1 MSSLQCLMPNL
12 VVGLLWRGSIGR
24 LGKPEFLIHDPI
36 YERQAAELR
45 KATRQEEETMKPSRL
60 LGMLGAIALTMF
72 GSVPG
77 AFAADKITFVTDFGY
92 LGRHSYYFVA
102 LEKGYYK
109 DADLDVNIVRGQ
121 GSSDAVKQVASGS
134 AQIGFADAAT
144 LILARA
150 NDKVPVKIVAMVYDK
165 APHAI
170 FALKESGIS
179 KPKDLE
185 GRTVAD
191 AAASSIPRMFRAYA
205 KAAKIDADK
214 VKWTVVASDAIAAT
228 LALGRADAV
237 GYYTISEALLK
248 KSAGSKELVK
258 LVYADA
264 GMDFYSNGIIASE
277 EVIKAKPDVVKR
289 FVAAT
294 LRGLR
299 DAIANP
305 EEAAKIL
312 NKHHRQIDVD
322 IGIAETK
329 AVAGLVRS
337 PADKIGL
344 IEQSR
349 MKSTVDLVSE
359 AFSLTSP
366 INPADV
372 YVPGFVAAQ

>member
-1 MSSLQCLMPNL
+1 MQPN
-12 VVGLLWRGSIGR
+12 R
-24 LGKPEFLIHDPI
+24 LF
-36 YERQAAELR
+36 
-45 KATRQEEETMKPSRL
+45 
-60 LGMLGAIALTMF
+60 GMITAVALAVFGA
-72 GSVPG
+72 VPN
-77 AFAADKITFVTDFGY
+77 ASAADKVTFVTDFGY

-109 DADLDVNIVRGQ
+109 DANLDVNIVRGQ

-134 AQIGFADAAT
+134 AQIGFADTAT
-144 LILARA
+144 LILSRA
-150 NDKVPVKIVAMVYDK
+150 NDKVPVKLVAMVYDK

-179 KPKDLE
+179 TPKDLE

-191 AAASSIPRMFRAYA
+191 AAASSIPRMFGAYA

-248 KSAGSKELVK
+248 KTAGSKELVK

-277 EVIKAKPDVVKR
+277 EVIKSKPDVVKR

-294 LRGLR
+294 LRGLK
-299 DAIANP
+299 DAIADP
-305 EEAAKIL
+305 EGAAKIL

-322 IGIAETK
+322 IGTAETK

-337 PADKIGL
+337 PADKIGH
-344 IEQSR
+344 IEPSR

-359 AFSLTSP
+359 AFDLKAP
-366 INPADV
+366 VNPSDV
-372 YVPGFVAAQ
+372 YVPGFVSTQ